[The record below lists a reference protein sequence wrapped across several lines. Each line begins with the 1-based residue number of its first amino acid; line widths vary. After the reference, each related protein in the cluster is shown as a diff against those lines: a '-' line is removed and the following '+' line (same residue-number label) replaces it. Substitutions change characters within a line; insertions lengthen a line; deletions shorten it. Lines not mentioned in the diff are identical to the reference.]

1 MKITRRFTKAG
12 ASPYADIQFAKRSSV
27 IRNPD
32 GSKVFEMTDIDIPAG
47 WSQVATDIIA
57 QKYFRKAGVPSATTR
72 VKEKGVP
79 AWLQR
84 SVPAKDAD
92 PNVGERDSKQVFNR
106 LAGCWTYWGW
116 KYQYFDTE
124 ADAQAFYGEMSY
136 MLAKQM
142 AAPNSPQ
149 WFNTGLN
156 WGYGITGPSQ
166 GHYYVDPDSK
176 KLLASSDAYT
186 HPQPHACVVGDT
198 LVLTNQGLMPIRE
211 IVEGGRTDLSVF
223 DGQVWAKIVAV
234 KHNGVRDT
242 YRMLLK
248 NGQYVDLT
256 DDHLVLASPERGKDG
271 GDYRWTPAGQVLNQR
286 ALYATVDGQLDLTT
300 AEWQAP
306 VDADVAELVGFHIGD
321 GYAGTYDGITHFGVV
336 APTNDEY
343 ARIAGLFQKVFGA
356 HTVTAKPDISAEYRI
371 VRHDFNAVKPFI
383 EAYELGAGS
392 RNVGVPAKIMQAD
405 ASAQR
410 AFLRG
415 LFQADGSVRPR
426 TDNGRNG
433 GDVVLT
439 TVSSR
444 LAHEVQTL
452 LGSLGIYARISS
464 HDELREGRTTNHQ
477 VTIAYASER
486 LKFEQQIGFV
496 SMQKRQALRRL
507 NSTVDGKV
515 KAQISEETVV
525 AFEPLGQQVVYDIQ
539 TSTGRFA
546 ANGVV
551 VHNCFIQSVTDD
563 LVNDGGIMDLWT
575 REARIFKYGSGTGS
589 NFSNLRG
596 EGEPLSGGGKS
607 SGLMSFLKIGDRAAG
622 AIKSGG
628 TTRRAAKMVIL
639 DADHPD
645 IETFVD
651 WKVVEEQKVAAL
663 VTGSKLNHKH
673 LNAIMAACHAEPD
686 AAIKFDRK
694 QNKALGAAIAAARA
708 SLISPNYIERVIQ
721 LAQQGFTTIKFQEYD
736 TDWNSEAYITVSGQ
750 NSNNTVRVTNAFMEA
765 IETDADWPLYWRT
778 ELEKARRQNRAPK
791 PRRTVKARDLMTRI
805 SDAAWQSADPG
816 FQYHTTINEWHTC
829 LADGEI
835 RGSNPC
841 VTGDTRVATEAGM
854 IRIDQLLERPMRV
867 VGADGRLHETEP
879 AFQTGVKPV
888 YLLRT
893 RAGYEIKLTAD
904 HKVFTAN
911 RGDVPAH
918 LLTKD
923 DVLVLARP
931 RFGAQ
936 ALDNRIGEFIGLL
949 LGDGCL
955 MGENEAAIVTLAP
968 EEALVAE
975 KVSAA
980 VMAFKVDHAADRR
993 GSRPSTVS
1001 QPQGTLRFGTSARSV
1016 VDAVKRY
1023 AVLDE
1028 GSEWKRFT
1036 DEAFG
1041 LDRDAIAAML
1051 RGLFTADGTVANY
1064 GEKSQYVALDSTSH
1078 TMLKQVQQMLLAFGI
1093 KSKLYTNRRPLADRM
1108 VSIMPNGK
1116 GGYEDY
1122 PVQQMHSLRISRSSR
1137 IAFEQEIGFV
1147 AGSPKNEQLVQ
1158 LNRSVSVYKDT
1169 LTDSVQVMEYIG
1181 MEPVYDL
1188 TEPATHHFVANG
1200 IVVHN
1205 CSEYMFLDDTACNL
1219 ASLNLV
1225 TFYDETTGK
1234 FDVEAYR
1241 HAVRLWTIVLEVSVL
1256 MAQFPSKSVAELS
1269 YKYRTLGLGYA
1280 NLGTLLMVQGIP
1292 YDSPEGR
1299 AICGALTAMMH
1310 CTAYA
1315 TSAEMAKEHGPFP
1328 GYENN
1333 AQHMQRVM
1341 RNHRRAAYNA
1351 PQDEYEGLTVYPL
1364 GINPEFCPDYLLQAA
1379 REDADRML
1387 ALGEKHGFRN
1397 AQVTVIAPTGTIGL
1411 VMDCD
1416 TTGIEPDFALVKFKK
1431 LAGGGYFKIVNQS
1444 VPPALR
1450 RMGYSD
1456 AQIDAMIKYAVGH
1469 GTLRGC
1475 AAVSHDALRE
1485 KGFDDV
1491 GIEKIEAALPTAFE
1505 IQFAFNKWTLG
1516 EDYCKNAL
1524 GLSDAQ
1530 MNDPKFNMLKA
1541 LGFSKEEIQAANDFV
1556 CGTMTLEGAPGLK
1569 QAHYAVF
1576 DCANRCGKYGQRFI
1590 GTDGHILMMAA
1601 AQPFISGAI
1610 SKTINLPNEATV
1622 QDIWDAYVLS
1632 WKVGVKANALYRDG
1646 SKLSQPLNT
1655 SSDEEEETV
1664 AETAA
1669 QAAVESGAIP
1679 AAQKEVVEKTI
1690 IRYLAK
1696 QRRLP
1701 NRRGGYT
1708 QKAKLGGHTVFL
1720 RTGEYGDGTLG
1731 EVFID
1736 MHKEGAGFRSLMNCF
1751 AIAVSLGLQYG
1762 VPLEEFV
1769 DSFTFTK
1776 FEPSGFVQGN
1786 DHIKN
1791 ATSVIDYIF
1800 RELGITYLGR
1810 SDLAHSFTPAV
1821 QAEPEYDDEEVV
1833 DALPQIARPEA
1844 AYSAGEHTN
1853 GNGHSTA
1860 NGTGASGLG
1869 TGAKPVAGAAA
1880 AMAVSQQSVAEK
1892 RREARLKGYTGDPC
1906 PECQQFTLVRNGT
1919 CLKCNTCGSTTGCS

>member
-12 ASPYADIQFAKRSSV
+12 ASPYADIKFEKRSSA

-32 GSKVFEMTDIDIPAG
+32 GSKVFEMNDIDIPAA

-57 QKYFRKAGVPSATTR
+57 QKYFRKAGVPSATAR

-106 LAGCWTYWGW
+106 LSGCWTYWGW
-116 KYQYFDTE
+116 KYGYFDTE
-124 ADAQAFYGEMSY
+124 ADAQTFYDEMCF
-136 MLAKQM
+136 MLARQM

-156 WGYGITGPSQ
+156 WGYGVTGPSQ
-166 GHYYVDPDSK
+166 GHYFIDPDSA
-176 KLLASSDAYT
+176 KLTRSSDAYS
-186 HPQPHACVVGDT
+186 HPAPHA
-198 LVLTNQGLMPIRE
+198 
-211 IVEGGRTDLSVF
+211 
-223 DGQVWAKIVAV
+223 
-234 KHNGVRDT
+234 
-242 YRMLLK
+242 
-248 NGQYVDLT
+248 
-256 DDHLVLASPERGKDG
+256 
-271 GDYRWTPAGQVLNQR
+271 
-286 ALYATVDGQLDLTT
+286 
-300 AEWQAP
+300 
-306 VDADVAELVGFHIGD
+306 
-321 GYAGTYDGITHFGVV
+321 
-336 APTNDEY
+336 
-343 ARIAGLFQKVFGA
+343 
-356 HTVTAKPDISAEYRI
+356 
-371 VRHDFNAVKPFI
+371 
-383 EAYELGAGS
+383 
-392 RNVGVPAKIMQAD
+392 
-405 ASAQR
+405 
-410 AFLRG
+410 
-415 LFQADGSVRPR
+415 
-426 TDNGRNG
+426 
-433 GDVVLT
+433 
-439 TVSSR
+439 
-444 LAHEVQTL
+444 
-452 LGSLGIYARISS
+452 
-464 HDELREGRTTNHQ
+464 
-477 VTIAYASER
+477 
-486 LKFEQQIGFV
+486 
-496 SMQKRQALRRL
+496 
-507 NSTVDGKV
+507 
-515 KAQISEETVV
+515 
-525 AFEPLGQQVVYDIQ
+525 
-539 TSTGRFA
+539 
-546 ANGVV
+546 
-551 VHNCFIQSVTDD
+551 CFIQSVTDD
-563 LVNDGGIMDLWT
+563 LVNEGGIMDLWT

-645 IETFVD
+645 IETFID

-663 VTGSKLNHKH
+663 VTGSKLNNRH
-673 LNAIMAACHAEPD
+673 LNAIMQACHAESNT
-686 AAIKFDRK
+686 AIKFDRK
-694 QNKALGAAIAAARA
+694 QNKALGAAINAARL

-721 LAQQGFTTIKFQEYD
+721 LAQQGFANVKFPEYD
-736 TDWNSEAYITVSGQ
+736 TDWTSEAYITVSGQ
-750 NSNNTVRVTNAFMEA
+750 NSNNSVRVTNAFMEA
-765 IETDADWPLYWRT
+765 IETGGEWPLYWRT
-778 ELEKARRQNRAPK
+778 ELEKARAQQRPPK
-791 PRRTVKARDLMTRI
+791 ARRTLKARDLMSRI

-829 LADGEI
+829 PADGEI

-841 VTGDTRVATEAGM
+841 ITGDTRVATEAGM
-854 IRIDQLLERPMRV
+854 IRIDQLLEKPMRV
-867 VGADGRLHETEP
+867 IGADNRLHDTAP
-879 AFQTGVKPV
+879 AFKTGVKPV

-893 RAGYEIKLTAD
+893 RAGYELKLTAD

-931 RFGAQ
+931 SFGAQ
-936 ALDNRIGEFIGLL
+936 AIDSRIGEFIGLL
-949 LGDGCL
+949 MGDGCL
-955 MGENEAAIVTLAP
+955 MGEQEAAMVTLAP

-975 KVSAA
+975 KVRAD
-980 VMAFKVDHAADRR
+980 VMAFKIDHAVDGR
-993 GSRPSTVS
+993 GSRPSTVN
-1001 QPQGTLRFGTSARSV
+1001 QPQNTLRFGTSARSV
-1016 VDAVKRY
+1016 VEAAKQF
-1023 AVLDE
+1023 AVLDD

-1036 DEAFG
+1036 DAAFG
-1041 LDRDAIAAML
+1041 LNQDALAALL

-1064 GEKSQYVALDSTSH
+1064 GEKSQYVALDSTSL

-1108 VSIMPNGK
+1108 VSIMPDGK
-1116 GGYEDY
+1116 GGYEEY
-1122 PVQQMHSLRISRSSR
+1122 PVQQLHSLRISRSSR
-1137 IAFEQEIGFV
+1137 LVFEREIGFV
-1147 AGSPKNEQLVQ
+1147 AGSPKNERLAQ
-1158 LNRSVSVYKDT
+1158 LNRSVGVYKDA
-1169 LTDSVQVMEYIG
+1169 LTDSVQTLEYIG

-1200 IVVHN
+1200 LVVHN
-1205 CSEYMFLDDTACNL
+1205 CSEYLFLDDTACNL

-1225 TFYDETTGK
+1225 TFYDTATGQ
-1234 FDVEAYR
+1234 FDVDAYR
-1241 HAVRLWTIVLEVSVL
+1241 HAVRLWTIVLEISVL
-1256 MAQFPSKSVAELS
+1256 MAQFPSKIMAELS

-1280 NLGTLLMVQGIP
+1280 NVGTLLMVQGIP

-1310 CTAYA
+1310 CASYA
-1315 TSAEMAKEHGPFP
+1315 TSAEMAAELGAFP
-1328 GYENN
+1328 GYAAN
-1333 AQHMQRVM
+1333 AQHMQRVI

-1351 PQDEYEGLTVYPL
+1351 PKDEYEGLSITPL
-1364 GINPEFCPDYLLQAA
+1364 GINPEYCPDYLLRAA

-1397 AQVTVIAPTGTIGL
+1397 AQVTCIAPTGTIGL

-1444 VPPALR
+1444 VPPALT

-1456 AQIDAMIKYAVGH
+1456 AQIDIMIKYAVGH

-1475 AAVSHDALRE
+1475 AAITHDALRE
-1485 KGFDDV
+1485 KGFDDA
-1491 GIEKIEAALPTAFE
+1491 GLEKIEAALPTAFE

-1524 GLSDAQ
+1524 GLTEGQ
-1530 MNDPKFNMLKA
+1530 MNDPRFNMLKV
-1541 LGFSKEEIQAANDFV
+1541 LGFTSEQIVAANDYV
-1556 CGTMTLEGAPGLK
+1556 CGTMTLEGAPSLRTE
-1569 QAHYAVF
+1569 HYAVF
-1576 DCANRCGKYGQRFI
+1576 DCANKCGKYGQRYI
-1590 GTDGHILMMAA
+1590 GTEGHILMMAV

-1622 QDIWDAYVLS
+1622 QDIWDAYMLS

-1664 AETAA
+1664 AESAA
-1669 QAAVESGAIP
+1669 QVAVESGAIP
-1679 AAQKEVVEKTI
+1679 ESQREVVEKTI

-1720 RTGEYGDGTLG
+1720 RTGEYGDGSLG

-1810 SDLAHSFTPAV
+1810 SDLAHSFTPAA

-1833 DALPQIARPEA
+1833 DTLPQIARPDA
-1844 AYSAGEHTN
+1844 AHVNGN
-1853 GNGHSTA
+1853 GNGHSS
-1860 NGTGASGLG
+1860 NGNEHGLG
-1869 TGAKPVAGAAA
+1869 SGAKPVTGAAA
-1880 AMAVSQQSVAEK
+1880 VNVASRQSVAEK
-1892 RREARLKGYTGDPC
+1892 RREAKLKGYTGDPC